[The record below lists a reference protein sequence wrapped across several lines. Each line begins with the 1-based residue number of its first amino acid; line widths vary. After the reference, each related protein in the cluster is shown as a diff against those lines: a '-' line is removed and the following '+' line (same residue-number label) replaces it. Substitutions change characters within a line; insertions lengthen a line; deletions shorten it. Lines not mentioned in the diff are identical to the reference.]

1 MYVNANNARDSS
13 LLVSKIL
20 VKFNWDHP
28 QEGCRMQMIFPV
40 KFFQVTDYSLF
51 TVSRAGT
58 ASVTVCLGF
67 SHSGTPT
74 PFSLTPSQRTA
85 ACLLQYLSLCL
96 ASYVRWQR
104 GTIRIRLPQAAHA
117 ASRAIVRH
125 AAIDRYLLLAGPTAA
140 NLQQRVWCC
149 GCCWLP
155 RVVCEH
161 CQ

>member
-20 VKFNWDHP
+20 VKFSWDHP
-28 QEGCRMQMIFPV
+28 QEGRRMQMIFPV
-40 KFFQVTDYSLF
+40 KFFQDTDYSLF
-51 TVSRAGT
+51 TVSMAGT
-58 ASVTVCLGF
+58 ASVTVCLGL

-85 ACLLQYLSLCL
+85 ACLLQYLSFLRTL
-96 ASYVRWQR
+96 TTWHYPHSS
-104 GTIRIRLPQAAHA
+104 A
-117 ASRAIVRH
+117 ASRTIVRH

>member
-28 QEGCRMQMIFPV
+28 QEGRRMQMIFPV
-40 KFFQVTDYSLF
+40 KFFQDTDYSLF

-104 GTIRIRLPQAAHA
+104 GTIRIRLPQAAQLCA
-117 ASRAIVRH
+117 MQQL
-125 AAIDRYLLLAGPTAA
+125 IDIFCWPGP
-140 NLQQRVWCC
+140 QQQTYSSEFDAVDAV
-149 GCCWLP
+149 GFP
-155 RVVCEH
+155 G
-161 CQ
+161 